1 MSHHHTVLKAAVA
14 CTLAAFASAA
24 LAQAPAPLLRLRLN
38 ADIRSTDPGVNR
50 DFNTDVV
57 VLHMVEGLVGM
68 REDTTPGPLL
78 ASKIETSK
86 DGKTYTFKLRDG
98 VTFHNGAPLTADDV
112 VWSWKRYL
120 APATQWRCLPD
131 FDGRGIAKVTGVSAP
146 DAKTVVFT
154 LEKPTALF
162 LTTMARID
170 CGGSAI
176 VHRASV
182 GADGKWIAPIG
193 TGPFKFGEWKRGQYV
208 ELQRFPAYAS
218 RSEPMDGM
226 TGGKKAEVER
236 LRFLVIPD
244 EAAAKAAL
252 LSNGIDL
259 LTDIGVAQLGDLNGQ
274 PNVTIEKATTASVS
288 AILIQTRD
296 PLLKDVRIRRALAL
310 AVDTPELVRG
320 VTNALARPNN
330 SMIPV
335 VSPYYSA
342 AQAVGFK
349 NDIAQAK
356 KLLAEA
362 GYTGQPIKM
371 LTNKRY
377 IASYDTAVLAQAFA
391 ARAGIKID
399 IEVLDWATQLD
410 RYTKGDYQT
419 QAFVYSP
426 RLDPSLSFEMVTG
439 PKASQPRKVWDNPEV
454 QAKLV
459 ESMEITDK
467 AKRQAV
473 LDDMHKRMLDEVPL
487 IPLYNGLQ
495 FVAANKRVQGLRTW
509 PAEVPRLWNVR
520 LR

>member
-1 MSHHHTVLKAAVA
+1 MPHPTFLKAVA
-14 CTLAAFASAA
+14 AATLAALAGAA
-24 LAQAPAPLLRLRLN
+24 FAQAPAPLLRLRLN

-68 REDTTPGPLL
+68 REDTSPGPLL
-78 ASKIETSK
+78 AAKVETSK
-86 DGKTYTFKLRDG
+86 DGKTYTFRLRDG

-131 FDGRGIAKVTGVSAP
+131 FDGRGIAKVTGVTAP

-170 CGGSAI
+170 CGGSGI

-208 ELQRFPAYAS
+208 ELQRFAAYAS

-226 TGGKKAEVER
+226 TGAKKAEVER

-274 PNVTIEKATTASVS
+274 PNVVIEKSIHAGVC

-310 AVDTPELVRG
+310 AIDTPELVRG
-320 VTNALARPNN
+320 VTNALAKPNN

-335 VSPYYSA
+335 VSPYYTA

-391 ARAGIKID
+391 ARAGIKIE

-410 RYTKGDYQT
+410 RYSKGDYQT

-439 PKASQPRKVWDNPEV
+439 PKDTQPRKVWDNPEV

-459 ESMEITDK
+459 ESMELTDK
-467 AKRQAV
+467 VKRQAV
-473 LDDMHKRMLDEVPL
+473 FDDMHKRMLDEVPL

-495 FVAANKRVQGLRTW
+495 FVAANKRVHGLRTW
-509 PAEVPRLWNVR
+509 PAEVPRLWNVH

>member
-1 MSHHHTVLKAAVA
+1 MPHLALKAVA
-14 CTLAAFASAA
+14 ATTLAAIAA
-24 LAQAPAPLLRLRLN
+24 TSLAQAPTPLLRLRLN

-86 DGKTYTFKLRDG
+86 DGKTYTFRLRDG

-162 LTTMARID
+162 LTTMARLD
-170 CGGSAI
+170 CGGSGI
-176 VHRASV
+176 VHRSSV
-182 GADGKWIAPIG
+182 GADGKWTAPIG
-193 TGPFKFGEWKRGQYV
+193 TGPFKLGEWKRGQYV
-208 ELQRFPAYAS
+208 ELQRFATYAS
-218 RSEPMDGM
+218 RGEPMDGL

-274 PNVTIEKATTASVS
+274 PNVVIEKSTTANLN

-310 AVDTPELVRG
+310 AIDTPELVRG

-330 SMIPV
+330 SMIPI

-349 NDIAQAK
+349 SDIAQAK

-377 IASYDTAVLAQAFA
+377 MASYDTAVLAQAFA

-419 QAFVYSP
+419 QAFSYSP

-439 PKASQPRKVWDNPEV
+439 PKDSQPRKVWDNPLV

-467 AKRQAV
+467 VKRQAL
-473 LDDMHKRMLDEVPL
+473 LDDLHKRMLDEVPL

>member
-1 MSHHHTVLKAAVA
+1 MSHLALKAVA
-14 CTLAAFASAA
+14 ATTLAAIAATA
-24 LAQAPAPLLRLRLN
+24 LAQAPTPLLRLRLN

-86 DGKTYTFKLRDG
+86 DGKTYTFRLRDG

-162 LTTMARID
+162 LTTMARLD
-170 CGGSAI
+170 CGGSGI
-176 VHRASV
+176 VHRSSV

-208 ELQRFPAYAS
+208 ELQRFAAYAS
-218 RSEPMDGM
+218 RSEPMDGL

-274 PNVTIEKATTASVS
+274 PNVVIEKSTTANLN

-342 AQAVGFK
+342 AQTAGFK
-349 NDIAQAK
+349 SDVAQAK

-377 IASYDTAVLAQAFA
+377 MASYDTAVLAQAFA

-419 QAFVYSP
+419 QAFSFSP

-439 PKASQPRKVWDNPEV
+439 PKATQPRKVWDNPEV

-467 AKRQAV
+467 VKRQAL
-473 LDDMHKRMLDEVPL
+473 LDDLHKRMLDEVPL

>member
-1 MSHHHTVLKAAVA
+1 MIMNHRFCAFA
-14 CTLAAFASAA
+14 LAALAGTSF
-24 LAQAPAPLLRLRLN
+24 AQAPAPLLKVRLN
-38 ADIRSTDPGVNR
+38 ADIRSTEPGVNR

-57 VLHMVEGLVGM
+57 ELHMVEGLVGM

-78 ASKIETSK
+78 ASKIDVSK

-112 VWSWKRYL
+112 VWSWKRFL

-131 FDGRGIAKVTGVSAP
+131 FDGRGIAKVAGVTSP
-146 DAKTVVFT
+146 DPKTVVFT

-162 LTTMARID
+162 LTTMARPD
-170 CGGSAI
+170 CGGSGI
-176 VHRASV
+176 VHRSSV

-193 TGPFKFGEWKRGQYV
+193 TGPFKFGEWKKGQYV
-208 ELQRFPAYAS
+208 ELQRYANYAS
-218 RSEPMDGM
+218 RSEPMDGL
-226 TGGKKAEVER
+226 TGGKKAEVEK
-236 LRFLVIPD
+236 LRFMVIPD

-274 PNVTIEKATTASVS
+274 PNMTIEKSTTASMS

-310 AVDTPELVRG
+310 SIETPELVRG

-330 SMIPV
+330 SVIPV

-362 GYTGQPIKM
+362 GYNGQPIKM

-426 RLDPSLSFEMVTG
+426 RLDPSLSYEMVTG
-439 PKASQPRKVWDNPEV
+439 PKEMQPRKVWDNPDV
-454 QAKLV
+454 QALLV

-467 AKRQAV
+467 VKRQA
-473 LDDMHKRMLDEVPL
+473 LFDALHKRMLDEVPL

-509 PAEVPRLWNVR
+509 PAEVPRLWNVH

>member
-1 MSHHHTVLKAAVA
+1 MTHRFCALA
-14 CTLAAFASAA
+14 LAALAGASF
-24 LAQAPAPLLRLRLN
+24 AQAPAPLLKVRLN
-38 ADIRSTDPGVNR
+38 ADIRSTEPGVNR

-57 VLHMVEGLVGM
+57 ELHMVEGLVGM

-78 ASKIETSK
+78 ASKIDVSK

-112 VWSWKRYL
+112 VWTWKRFL

-131 FDGRGIAKVTGVSAP
+131 FDGRGIAKVTGVSSP
-146 DAKTVVFT
+146 DPKTVVFT

-162 LTTMARID
+162 LTTMARLD
-170 CGGSAI
+170 CGGSGI
-176 VHRASV
+176 VHKSSV

-208 ELQRFPAYAS
+208 ELQRFAAYAS
-218 RSEPMDGM
+218 RAEPMDGL
-226 TGGKKAEVER
+226 TGGKKAEVEK
-236 LRFLVIPD
+236 LRFMVIPD
-244 EAAAKAAL
+244 EAAGKAAL

-274 PNVTIEKATTASVS
+274 PNVVIEKSTTANMN

-310 AVDTPELVRG
+310 SLDTPEIVRG
-320 VTNALARPNN
+320 ATNALARPNN
-330 SMIPV
+330 SVIPV

-349 NDIAQAK
+349 TDIAQAK

-362 GYTGQPIKM
+362 GYNGQPIKM
-371 LTNKRY
+371 LANKRY
-377 IASYDTAVLAQAFA
+377 AATFDVAVLAQALA
-391 ARAGIKID
+391 ARSGIKID

-419 QAFVYSP
+419 QAFSYSP
-426 RLDPSLSFEMVTG
+426 RLDPSLSYEMVTG
-439 PKASQPRKVWDNPEV
+439 PKETQPRKVWDNPEV
-454 QAKLV
+454 QALLV

-467 AKRQAV
+467 AKRQV
-473 LDDMHKRMLDEVPL
+473 LFDHLHKRMLDEVPL

-509 PAEVPRLWNVR
+509 PAEVPRLWNVHMR
-520 LR
+520 

>member
-1 MSHHHTVLKAAVA
+1 MPHPTFLKAVA
-14 CTLAAFASAA
+14 AATLAALASAA

-68 REDTTPGPLL
+68 REDTSPGPLL

-170 CGGSAI
+170 CGGSGI

-193 TGPFKFGEWKRGQYV
+193 TGPFKLGEWKRGQYV

-226 TGGKKAEVER
+226 TGAKKAEVER

-244 EAAAKAAL
+244 EAAGKAAL

-259 LTDIGVAQLGDLNGQ
+259 LTDIGIAQLGDLNGQ
-274 PNVTIEKATTASVS
+274 PNLTIEKFTHAGVS

-310 AVDTPELVRG
+310 AIDTPELVRG
-320 VTNALARPNN
+320 VTNALAKPNN

-335 VSPYYSA
+335 VSPYYNA

-349 NDIAQAK
+349 SDIAQAK

-377 IASYDTAVLAQAFA
+377 MASYDTAVLAQAFA

-439 PKASQPRKVWDNPEV
+439 PKATQPRKVWDNPEV

-467 AKRQAV
+467 VKRQAV
-473 LDDMHKRMLDEVPL
+473 LDDLHKRMLDEVPL

-509 PAEVPRLWNVR
+509 PAEVPRLWNVH

>member
-1 MSHHHTVLKAAVA
+1 
-14 CTLAAFASAA
+14 
-24 LAQAPAPLLRLRLN
+24 
-38 ADIRSTDPGVNR
+38 
-50 DFNTDVV
+50 
-57 VLHMVEGLVGM
+57 
-68 REDTTPGPLL
+68 
-78 ASKIETSK
+78 
-86 DGKTYTFKLRDG
+86 
-98 VTFHNGAPLTADDV
+98 
-112 VWSWKRYL
+112 
-120 APATQWRCLPD
+120 
-131 FDGRGIAKVTGVSAP
+131 
-146 DAKTVVFT
+146 
-154 LEKPTALF
+154 
-162 LTTMARID
+162 
-170 CGGSAI
+170 
-176 VHRASV
+176 
-182 GADGKWIAPIG
+182 
-193 TGPFKFGEWKRGQYV
+193 
-208 ELQRFPAYAS
+208 
-218 RSEPMDGM
+218 MDGL
-226 TGGKKAEVER
+226 TGGKKAEVEK
-236 LRFLVIPD
+236 LRFMVIPD

-274 PNVTIEKATTASVS
+274 PNMTIEKSTTASMS

-310 AVDTPELVRG
+310 SIETPELVRG

-330 SMIPV
+330 SVIPV
-335 VSPYYSA
+335 VSPYYGA
-342 AQAVGFK
+342 AQSVGFK

-362 GYTGQPIKM
+362 GYNGQPIKM

-426 RLDPSLSFEMVTG
+426 RLDPSLSYEMVTG
-439 PKASQPRKVWDNPEV
+439 PKEMQPRKVWDNPDV
-454 QAKLV
+454 QALLV
-459 ESMEITDK
+459 ESMETTDK
-467 AKRQAV
+467 VKRQA
-473 LDDMHKRMLDEVPL
+473 LFDNLHKRMLDEVPL

-509 PAEVPRLWNVR
+509 PAEVPRLWNVH

>member
-1 MSHHHTVLKAAVA
+1 MPHPALKAVAATVLTA
-14 CTLAAFASAA
+14 LAATTF
-24 LAQAPAPLLRLRLN
+24 AQAPAPLLRLRLN

-68 REDTTPGPLL
+68 REDSTPGPLL

-176 VHRASV
+176 VHRSSV

-193 TGPFKFGEWKRGQYV
+193 TGPFKLGEWKRGQYV
-208 ELQRFPAYAS
+208 ELQRFAAYAS
-218 RSEPMDGM
+218 RSEPMDGL

-259 LTDIGVAQLGDLNGQ
+259 LTDIGIAQLGDLNGQ
-274 PNVTIEKATTASVS
+274 PNVVIEKATTASVS
-288 AILIQTRD
+288 AILFQTRD
-296 PLLKDVRIRRALAL
+296 PLLKDVRIRRAIAL
-310 AVDTPELVRG
+310 AIDTPELVRG
-320 VTNALARPNN
+320 VTNALAKPNN

-335 VSPYYSA
+335 VSPYYDA

-349 NDIAQAK
+349 TDIVQAK

-391 ARAGIKID
+391 ARAGIKIE

-426 RLDPSLSFEMVTG
+426 RNDPSLSFEMVTG
-439 PKASQPRKVWDNPEV
+439 PKETQPRKVWDNPVV
-454 QAKLV
+454 QAKLA

-467 AKRQAV
+467 VKRQAV
-473 LDDMHKRMLDEVPL
+473 LDDLHKRMLDEVPL